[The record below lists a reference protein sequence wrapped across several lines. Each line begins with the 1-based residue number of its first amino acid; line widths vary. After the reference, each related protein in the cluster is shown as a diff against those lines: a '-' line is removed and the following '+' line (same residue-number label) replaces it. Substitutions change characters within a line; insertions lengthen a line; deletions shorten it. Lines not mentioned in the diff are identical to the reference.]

1 MHDQVREVKEKTDI
15 VAVIG
20 EYVNLKQAGRRFTGL
35 CPFHKEKS
43 PSFTVSPDMQMYKCF
58 GCGEAGDVFT
68 FLEKHEG
75 MEFRD
80 ALKFLAGRVGVVLVE
95 PDSKGSRE
103 RQLLIAI
110 NDAAASFYH
119 FVLKTHPLGGPMRDY
134 LSGRNIETK
143 TIDTFRLGAAPQAP
157 DSLFKYLTQKK
168 KYSPEMVELAGL
180 IYKTERGYVDRF
192 RGRVMFPICDHHGE
206 TIALA
211 GRILPQFDSGK
222 VGKYVNS
229 PETPIYHK
237 GSSLYGIH
245 ITKSDM
251 KRADMAVVVEG
262 EMDLLSAWQAG
273 VTNVVAI
280 KGSAFTE
287 GQLTV
292 LSRYVRQTT
301 LALDSDF
308 AGSNAALKGIFLAEK
323 MGMTVKVVKL
333 GTYKDPDE
341 FAKADAKAFIIAV
354 REAVTVWDFI
364 IEFTLSKFDV
374 STGEGVRNVSREV
387 MPLLAQIEDKVVQA
401 RYVQYLAMRL
411 RVPPE
416 AVVSQLEATGQ
427 HSLSKTQS
435 LGVYKPEVLDRREML
450 ERRLFA
456 ALLLAKIDKSSEILL
471 DNQTLKDIYEQFV
484 PWKENNTDKPLSE
497 FALALSEA
505 DAKLLSDIILSQEDD
520 ILETS
525 LLTKEL
531 SQIVL
536 REKLAEAS
544 DEIAAAEREDNE
556 EALTLALN
564 KHRDLTAKLAQFT
577 ASS

>member
-1 MHDQVREVKEKTDI
+1 M
-15 VAVIG
+15 
-20 EYVNLKQAGRRFTGL
+20 
-35 CPFHKEKS
+35 
-43 PSFTVSPDMQMYKCF
+43 
-58 GCGEAGDVFT
+58 
-68 FLEKHEG
+68 
-75 MEFRD
+75 
-80 ALKFLAGRVGVVLVE
+80 
-95 PDSKGSRE
+95 
-103 RQLLIAI
+103 
-110 NDAAASFYH
+110 
-119 FVLKTHPLGGPMRDY
+119 
-134 LSGRNIETK
+134 
-143 TIDTFRLGAAPQAP
+143 
-157 DSLFKYLTQKK
+157 
-168 KYSPEMVELAGL
+168 PEMIELAGL

-192 RGRVMFPICDHHGE
+192 RGRVIFPICDHHGE

-211 GRILPQFDSGK
+211 GRILPQFDTGK

-333 GTYKDPDE
+333 ANYKDPDE
-341 FAKADAKAFIIAV
+341 FAKADPKKFIIAV
-354 REAVTVWDFI
+354 REAVAVWDFI

-456 ALLLAKIDKSSEILL
+456 ALLLSKIDKSSEILL
-471 DNQTLKDIYEQFV
+471 DNPTLKAIYEQFV

-497 FALALSEA
+497 FALTLSEV

-536 REKLAEAS
+536 REKLAAAS

-556 EALTLALN
+556 EALTRALN